1 MRCFIFLLLLVTEF
15 LFAQHRQRFYFDF
28 NKSTFNSSQL
38 KNIQEW
44 IAENP
49 NAEILK
55 IDGFCDWVGNDN
67 HNDNLAEKRIAAF
80 LQITIGKV
88 FISENLKKKAFGKK
102 FEQNETQDLNRR
114 VDVYYKIN
122 DFLNEFDKVE
132 INSLI
137 ESLEVGKKIKLE
149 NIYFIGGKAVFVPES
164 RPTLFQL
171 LKTMRELPT
180 LKIEI
185 HGHICCASEDV
196 NELSRDRAEAV
207 YNFLVNNGVSKNRMD
222 YKSFGSSQPIHKIPE
237 KNEEERNANRRVEIL
252 ILEK

>member
-1 MRCFIFLLLLVTEF
+1 MRYYFFLLI
-15 LFAQHRQRFYFDF
+15 LFSGVVFSQHRKSFYFDF
-28 NKSTFNSSQL
+28 NQSTFNSNQL
-38 KNIQEW
+38 ENIQNW
-44 IAENP
+44 INENP

-55 IDGFCDWVGNDN
+55 IEGFCDKVGSDAYNYK
-67 HNDNLAEKRIAAF
+67 LADKRIIS
-80 LQITIGKV
+80 LLEKVIGNV
-88 FISENLKKKAFGKK
+88 FISENLKKNSFGKNFK
-102 FEQNETQDLNRR
+102 QNDTLDLNRR

-122 DFLNEFDKVE
+122 NFLKEFDQVQ
-132 INSLI
+132 INSLL
-137 ESLEVGKKIKLE
+137 ESFEVGKKIKLE
-149 NIYFIGGKAVFVPES
+149 NIYFIGGKAEFVPES

-207 YNFLVNNGVSKNRMD
+207 YSFLINNGVLKKRMSF
-222 YKSFGSSQPIHKIPE
+222 KSFGSSQPIFNIPE
-237 KNEEERNANRRVEIL
+237 KNEDERNANRRVEIL